1 MIQTCHNCKGKEGYQ
16 PVLPGTIMI
25 TGSSSCHVVDSS
37 GIQRKSD
44 GENNS
49 SGYKGREKDSD
60 LLDAEAYY
68 DGNDAAHNLCSK
80 DGGNIV
86 SSGNRLHARYIGEA
100 DSQNDREGAAQ
111 LKIPEFDKGE
121 ELKQCADSGTK
132 QSSLNKDD
140 PVTGIDAGD
149 SGNDNRRSDTPHD
162 HGNYMLKSQ
171 RQCLPERGDAVQLKN
186 GCMFLCDR

>member
-1 MIQTCHNCKGKEGYQ
+1 MRRLFR
-16 PVLPGTIMI
+16 LP
-25 TGSSSCHVVDSS
+25 H
-37 GIQRKSD
+37 
-44 GENNS
+44 
-49 SGYKGREKDSD
+49 KGREKDSD

-132 QSSLNKDD
+132 QSSLTLSPALMPATPATIIDG
-140 PVTGIDAGD
+140 VTHPTIMATTCCRARGSACPKEGMPFSSKTDACFCVTD
-149 SGNDNRRSDTPHD
+149 EFKFDIISS
-162 HGNYMLKSQ
+162 
-171 RQCLPERGDAVQLKN
+171 
-186 GCMFLCDR
+186 